1 MAIPERYEAVDRV
14 ISRVIKTI
22 KPRYLEKFNDE
33 IIFVKGVEI
42 KLGDK
47 QLKVFYYYNTARAQ
61 QERDSFYK
69 RLFKMKEQVEKGKP
83 RREILD
89 SKQWEL
95 HVGDMF
101 GFV

>member
-22 KPRYLEKFNDE
+22 EKPRYLEKFNDE

-47 QLKVFYYYNTARAQ
+47 QLKAFCYYNPARAQ
-61 QERDSFYK
+61 QEMDSFYK
-69 RLFKMKEQVEKGKP
+69 RLFNIKE
-83 RREILD
+83 
-89 SKQWEL
+89 
-95 HVGDMF
+95 
-101 GFV
+101 